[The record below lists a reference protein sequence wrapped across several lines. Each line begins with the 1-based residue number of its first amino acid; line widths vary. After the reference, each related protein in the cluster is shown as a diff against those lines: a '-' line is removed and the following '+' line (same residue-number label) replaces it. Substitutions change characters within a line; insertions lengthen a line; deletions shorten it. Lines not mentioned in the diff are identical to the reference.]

1 MKFLES
7 LKGSKT
13 LVFGAGVT
21 GTAATEFLK
30 DAGSKV
36 QVIERERK
44 LDLLFEA
51 WREFHS
57 LNRDWR

>member
-36 QVIERERK
+36 QVIDDRE
-44 LDLLFEA
+44 EVG
-51 WREFHS
+51 
-57 LNRDWR
+57 